1 MRSGRNPTP
10 FEGISSHE
18 HARIVRHAGAGRAGM
33 HGQRF
38 GGPLARRWSHTEML
52 RRASLFL
59 SATNHMLVRGAS
71 GLVRRRW
78 VHTVARQSDVVVIG
92 AGVVGMAMLAGLVS
106 SRHMAP
112 IHVTM
117 IDANKVHGYG
127 SWMDR
132 MREHTQEATDRHDG
146 IPWENRVISMTAENL
161 GWLRSIGADTYL
173 DTSRMRA
180 VDRIRV
186 WDGLTDAAAE
196 FSNETRLSTMVE
208 LSNLQQALYR
218 YVQDRL
224 PHSRMRLTIQEA
236 AKVERIEADSPDDWP
251 CITFQDEAGEQ
262 AVRTRLLVGADG
274 ARSPVRTFAGIESY
288 GWPYGCKGLVATLR
302 TGLHTR
308 SAEPVVDT
316 MAWQRF
322 MPTGTLACLPL
333 SPTAGTIVWALPP
346 ELCDPIVAMHRAAP
360 VHPDGTSSV
369 LATLISAAFRL
380 PWAVL
385 EPLLYAVSTTEPQ
398 ALEHRLL
405 QVMASYEQGGS
416 APSAFTGAVPPW
428 GDAVDARGVA
438 SFPLQVK
445 HAGCYIGSRLNQTGP
460 LSTMLTG
467 ALTALSLTPGGA
479 GRGCGQGRTVLVG
492 DAAHSTHPLAGQG
505 LNLGLQD
512 VRALCDALQD
522 ACLHGMDIGTHGA
535 LQPYERARYLPN
547 QMMLSLTDHL
557 HWLFATRPASP
568 YTQPMGPLQRSLR
581 EQALRALVWAR
592 STGLDAV
599 NELGPLKRLLTA
611 GAGSSPS

>member
-1 MRSGRNPTP
+1 
-10 FEGISSHE
+10 
-18 HARIVRHAGAGRAGM
+18 
-33 HGQRF
+33 
-38 GGPLARRWSHTEML
+38 ML
-52 RRASLFL
+52 RLKV
-59 SATNHMLVRGAS
+59 T
-71 GLVRRRW
+71 GLLRRRC
-78 VHTVARQSDVVVIG
+78 VHTAARQSDVVVIG

-106 SRHMAP
+106 SQRMAP
-112 IHVTM
+112 MHVTM
-117 IDANKVHGYG
+117 IDANQVHGYG
-127 SWMDR
+127 GWMDR
-132 MREHTQEATDRHDG
+132 MRERTRAATDRHDG

-161 GWLRSIGADTYL
+161 GWLRTIGAEAYL
-173 DTSRMRA
+173 DASRMRA

-196 FSNETRLSTMVE
+196 FSNETTLSTMVE

-224 PHSRMRLTIQEA
+224 PRSRLRLTIQDA
-236 AKVERIEADSPDDWP
+236 ARVARIEADTPDDWP
-251 CITFQDEAGEQ
+251 RITFQDEAGEHV
-262 AVRTRLLVGADG
+262 VRTRLLVGADG

-288 GWPYGCKGLVATLR
+288 GWSYGCKGLVATLR

-346 ELCDPIVAMHRAAP
+346 ELCDPIVAMHRAAR
-360 VHPDGTSSV
+360 VHCDGTSSV

-380 PWAVL
+380 PWALL
-385 EPLLYAVSTTEPQ
+385 EPILYGVSTTAPE
-398 ALEHRLL
+398 ALERRVLD
-405 QVMASYEQGGS
+405 VMASYEQSGA

-438 SFPLQVK
+438 SFPLQLK
-445 HAGCYIGSRLNQTGP
+445 HAGCYIGSRLQHPGP
-460 LSTMLTG
+460 LSTALTA

-479 GRGCGQGRTVLVG
+479 ARGGGQGRTVLVG

-505 LNLGLQD
+505 LNMGLQD
-512 VRALCDALQD
+512 VRALCEALQD
-522 ACLHGMDIGTHGA
+522 ASLHGMDIGTHQA

-547 QMMLSLTDHL
+547 QIMLSVTDHL

-568 YTQPMGPLQRSLR
+568 YTHPMHPLQRSLR

-592 STGLDAV
+592 STGLDVV

-611 GAGSSPS
+611 GAGSARS